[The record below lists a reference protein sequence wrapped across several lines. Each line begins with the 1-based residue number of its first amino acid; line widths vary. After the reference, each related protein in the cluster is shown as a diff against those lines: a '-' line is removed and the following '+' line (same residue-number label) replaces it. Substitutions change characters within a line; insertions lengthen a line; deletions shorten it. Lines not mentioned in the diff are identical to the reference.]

1 MEFNLSKFMEEQN
14 SINQR
19 VEENTK
25 YISKSNN
32 NNTKA
37 IDFISKQLDVVNKR
51 YEKVIKKVTV
61 LEKENNEL
69 SEKQLQLE
77 DGIKKIR
84 DKTDVLEFEDTITLG
99 KLKKEANNRVL
110 HIVGGKDTAE
120 YILFYRSYIAKLYS
134 DISDALSGG
143 KRIGKIRVED
153 GSAAITMAKR
163 WYPKH
168 TSKLIR
174 ELQNL
179 DNKGLLSKEKSNAL
193 DSYLDKICE

>member
-1 MEFNLSKFMEEQN
+1 MEFNLSKFIKEQN

-32 NNTKA
+32 NNTQA

-51 YEKVIKKVTV
+51 YEKVINKVKV

-77 DGIKKIR
+77 GNIKKIKE
-84 DKTDVLEFEDTITLG
+84 KTDILEFEDTITLG
-99 KLKKEANNRVL
+99 KLKKEANSRVL
-110 HIVGGKDTAE
+110 HIVGGKDTPE
-120 YILFYRSYIAKLYS
+120 YVLFYRSYIAKLYS
-134 DISDALSGG
+134 DISDALAGG

-153 GSAAITMAKR
+153 GNAAITMAKR
-163 WYPKH
+163 WHPKH
-168 TSKLIR
+168 TAKLIR
-174 ELQNL
+174 ELQSL
-179 DNKGLLSKEKSNAL
+179 DDKGLLNKEKSKAL
-193 DSYLDKICE
+193 ENYLDKIYN